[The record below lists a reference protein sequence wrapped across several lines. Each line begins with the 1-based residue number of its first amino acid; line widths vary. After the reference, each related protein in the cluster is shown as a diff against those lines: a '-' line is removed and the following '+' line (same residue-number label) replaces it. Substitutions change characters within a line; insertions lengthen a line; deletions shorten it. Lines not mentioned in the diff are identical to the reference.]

1 MHACSITIEQ
11 KELLLNDVINKVTS
25 EDTSLVEVAYELLV
39 LRPRKEEHLEDISDF
54 VDQCNVI
61 AERLLLE
68 GDSEEDQYV
77 ELVNDDDDDDE
88 DEDEEE
94 EDEEEREEE
103 DERKMRM
110 KRRR

>member
-54 VDQCNVI
+54 VDQCNAI

-77 ELVNDDDDDDE
+77 ELVNDDEDE
-88 DEDEEE
+88 DEDD
-94 EDEEEREEE
+94 DEEEREEE
-103 DERKMRM
+103 EEEENERKMRM